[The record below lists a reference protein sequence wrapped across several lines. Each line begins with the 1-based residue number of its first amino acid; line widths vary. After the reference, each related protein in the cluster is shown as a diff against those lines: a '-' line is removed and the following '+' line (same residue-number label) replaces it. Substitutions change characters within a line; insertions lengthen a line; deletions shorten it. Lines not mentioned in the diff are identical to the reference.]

1 MSNHSDFGYDYAQE
15 QLRRSQHP
23 LRRIIK
29 HFYINNILYDIEG
42 PSIDFGCGAGQLLAR
57 LPTDSIGLEVNP
69 FLVEALQKKGL
80 NVRLYDPEQDQF
92 SLADL
97 AVGSYRTFV
106 MAHVL
111 EHLPDAARHWRTLLA
126 SCRRLAIHKA
136 ILILPGA
143 KGFRSD
149 STHKTFVD
157 HSYLEQE
164 GLLRHQGYTLT
175 KIQYFPLNLEA
186 IGNYFTFHEL
196 KVVYESVG

>member
-1 MSNHSDFGYDYAQE
+1 MSYHSEFGSDYAQE
-15 QLRRSQHP
+15 QLRRSRHP

-29 HFYINNILYDIEG
+29 HFYINNILQDVEG

-57 LPTDSIGLEVNP
+57 LPAGSLGLEVNP
-69 FLVEALQKKGL
+69 FLVEALQKNGL
-80 NVRLYDPEQDQF
+80 NVQLYNPEQDQF

-111 EHLPDAARHWRTLLA
+111 EHLPDAARHWRTLLT
-126 SCRRLAIHKA
+126 SCRRLGIHRA

-149 STHKTFVD
+149 PTHRTFVD
-157 HSYLEQE
+157 HSYLERE
-164 GLLRHQGYTLT
+164 GLLRHQGYAVTRT
-175 KIQYFPLNLEA
+175 QYFPLNLAA
-186 IGNYFTFHEL
+186 IGNHFTFHEL
-196 KVVYESVG
+196 KVVYESA